1 MMVAGLTRGSEG
13 LCSQR
18 LRVHARDA
26 GRRHGNRRSNSQME
40 NITHDCKTRE
50 DKDRDVNFRIRKKVK
65 QVLDLGFNLCLVM

>member
-40 NITHDCKTRE
+40 NITHDSVRQGRIKIE
-50 DKDRDVNFRIRKKVK
+50 MFRIRKKVK
-65 QVLDLGFNLCLVM
+65 QVRDLGLNVCLVM